1 MALAG
6 KGPKLFTCP
15 KCRKAYLGHDPLPDC
30 PSCGYDY
37 RVKGGFRW
45 DVLVYLLS
53 VLGLIS
59 YLLVSSSYRS
69 LITQP
74 ASSGAPPSAAMS
86 PAPSMSADEKLP
98 GSRHAPLVYPPEPDA
113 KR

>member
-1 MALAG
+1 MGLVG

-15 KCRKAYLGHDPLPDC
+15 RCRKAYLGHDPLPDC
-30 PSCGYDY
+30 PACGYDY

-59 YLLVSSSYRS
+59 YLSVVAFSCK
-69 LITQP
+69 LIMAP
-74 ASSGAPPSAAMS
+74 ASSSLPSAATS
-86 PAPSMSADEKLP
+86 LAPSVSADEKLP
-98 GSRHAPLVYPPEPDA
+98 GARHAPLVYPPEPDA
-113 KR
+113 NR

>member
-37 RVKGGFRW
+37 RVKAGFRW

-74 ASSGAPPSAAMS
+74 TSNSAPPSAATNA
-86 PAPSMSADEKLP
+86 APSVSPDEKLP
-98 GSRHAPLVYPPEPDA
+98 GSGHAPFVYPPEPDV